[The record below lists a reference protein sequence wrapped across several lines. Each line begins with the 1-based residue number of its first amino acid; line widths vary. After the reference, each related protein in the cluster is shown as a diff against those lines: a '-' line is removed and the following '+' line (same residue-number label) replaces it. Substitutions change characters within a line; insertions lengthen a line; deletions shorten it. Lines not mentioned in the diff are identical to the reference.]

1 MLASHMKELAKKPS
15 FRDIETKWQKYWKKN
30 NIYKFNPN
38 SKKPIYSIDTPPP
51 YASSDHLHIGHA
63 EHYTQFEILARYR
76 KMSGFNVYFPPC
88 FDNNGMPTERY
99 VEKKYN
105 IKKGDISR
113 SEFIKLCRKAS
124 KEAEKNFSER
134 FFNAL
139 GFSYDWDL
147 MYTTIDPESQKVSQT
162 SFLELVNKGAAY
174 RSEEPTLWCPH
185 CQTAL
190 AQAEVENSP
199 RDTKLNWIYFELEDG
214 KKIEI
219 ATTRPEFLPAT
230 VAVFVNPKDK
240 RYKKYVGKT
249 AKVPL
254 FDLKV
259 PILTDDMV
267 DPTFGSGMMMVCIFG
282 DGEDVTKWR
291 KHKLPLKIM
300 LNKDG
305 TLNELAKKYKGLTLK
320 QARIAILDDLEGQG
334 YFIRDEPLH
343 QDVGLCWRCNTA
355 VEYLVTKQ
363 WFLNVLKHKKQ
374 VIKFGRKVNW
384 YPKYMRNRLEDWTNN
399 LGWDWCISRQRFYGV
414 PIPVWYCE
422 KCDTPVFA
430 KKKDLPV
437 DPTSKKHYA
446 PAKCT
451 KCKHTKLRPEKDV
464 FDTWMT
470 SSHTPQ
476 LASKWLSNPKTYKKV
491 WPMSLRPQA
500 QDIIRTWAFYT
511 IYKNHILFDS
521 IPWKDI
527 FFSPYVLDDKGEGM
541 SKSKGN
547 VIWLK
552 DLLQKYD
559 SADAIRYWVS
569 TAGVGGD
576 QRFKEQEMTRGS
588 KILIKLWNTA
598 RFASMHFTN
607 VPKTAKLELV
617 DKWILSRLGAVT
629 KNYHNYFK
637 VYEIAKARKELEL
650 FFKNEFC
657 DFYLEMIKYRLYS
670 NRGAAAKFTL
680 KKVLLAI
687 LKLWAPIL
695 PHITEEIHN
704 TLYSKSS
711 IHLTEF
717 EKVGTIDKK
726 ALELGRL
733 ACEGVSVIR
742 TWKQK
747 KNMGMG
753 KEVEKLTLSH
763 PSDLSKV
770 RALIASTCRVK
781 ELIVKKGK
789 ISVR

>member
-1 MLASHMKELAKKPS
+1 M
-15 FRDIETKWQKYWKKN
+15 
-30 NIYKFNPN
+30 
-38 SKKPIYSIDTPPP
+38 
-51 YASSDHLHIGHA
+51 
-63 EHYTQFEILARYR
+63 
-76 KMSGFNVYFPPC
+76 
-88 FDNNGMPTERY
+88 
-99 VEKKYN
+99 
-105 IKKGDISR
+105 
-113 SEFIKLCRKAS
+113 
-124 KEAEKNFSER
+124 
-134 FFNAL
+134 
-139 GFSYDWDL
+139 
-147 MYTTIDPESQKVSQT
+147 
-162 SFLELVNKGAAY
+162 
-174 RSEEPTLWCPH
+174 
-185 CQTAL
+185 
-190 AQAEVENSP
+190 
-199 RDTKLNWIYFELEDG
+199 
-214 KKIEI
+214 
-219 ATTRPEFLPAT
+219 
-230 VAVFVNPKDK
+230 
-240 RYKKYVGKT
+240 
-249 AKVPL
+249 
-254 FDLKV
+254 
-259 PILTDDMV
+259 
-267 DPTFGSGMMMVCIFG
+267 
-282 DGEDVTKWR
+282 
-291 KHKLPLKIM
+291 
-300 LNKDG
+300 
-305 TLNELAKKYKGLTLK
+305 
-320 QARIAILDDLEGQG
+320 
-334 YFIRDEPLH
+334 
-343 QDVGLCWRCNTA
+343 
-355 VEYLVTKQ
+355 
-363 WFLNVLKHKKQ
+363 
-374 VIKFGRKVNW
+374 
-384 YPKYMRNRLEDWTNN
+384 
-399 LGWDWCISRQRFYGV
+399 
-414 PIPVWYCE
+414 
-422 KCDTPVFA
+422 FA